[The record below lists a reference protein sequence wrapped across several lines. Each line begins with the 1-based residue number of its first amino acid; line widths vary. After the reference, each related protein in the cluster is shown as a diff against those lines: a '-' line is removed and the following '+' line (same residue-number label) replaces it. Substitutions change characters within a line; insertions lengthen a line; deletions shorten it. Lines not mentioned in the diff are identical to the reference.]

1 MYNYLIKYPN
11 KRLVPTYIEVK
22 INDFFIRHGVKFAE
36 VEDEKGNVY
45 SREVT
50 QVLSDRLE
58 VVFEQIESTKL
69 KKEDIIE
76 SRDKIR
82 KHFEDKGYFVSVT
95 KCEKYG
101 LSAYAYVLDPSNWR
115 EVCKIRVSDHSVTS
129 QRRMRDEVLVS
140 TYEDVEFILSK

>member
-1 MYNYLIKYPN
+1 MYNYLIEYPN

-101 LSAYAYVLDPSNWR
+101 LSAYAYVLDPSNWE
-115 EVCKIRVSDHSVTS
+115 EVYKIRVSDHSVTS